1 MAGAIVLRVDGRD
14 YETWLS
20 AGVDRAMGQEAGQ
33 FALSVTERWQAGDEP
48 WPIRPGSRC
57 ELFESGERLITGWVD
72 SYEPSIS
79 ATDHAV
85 SVRGASL
92 TVDLADCSAVVP
104 GGQLSGYSLAAI
116 ARLLAGPFGVA
127 VAVEQS
133 AASAAAQAL
142 PVVQITQGER
152 VAEVLGRLAASLGLL
167 LWDNAA
173 GQLVIGRA
181 GSARSGTVL
190 RLGDNVLQAQATLSH
205 AGRYSEYILRSQTPG
220 NDQVFGVAAAEVEGR
235 ARDTGIGRYRPLLIA
250 NESPADPALARRRA
264 AWEAA
269 TRMAKG
275 ISLRVTVPGWR
286 QDDGRLWA
294 INTLVAVDMPLLG
307 LSRELLVIST
317 GFRLDGSGR
326 RTDLVLTPAEAMTP
340 EPSDP
345 NVAGANGSVWA
356 GLVSIQ

>member
-1 MAGAIVLRVDGRD
+1 MTGSLVLRIDGRD

-20 AGVDRAMGQEAGQ
+20 ASVDRAMGQEAGQ

-48 WPIRPGSRC
+48 WPIRPGARC
-57 ELFESGERLITGWVD
+57 ELFDAGERLITGWVD

-116 ARLLAGPFGVA
+116 ARLLAQPFGVS
-127 VAVEQS
+127 VVVE
-133 AASAAAQAL
+133 AGASASAGQAF

-181 GSARSGTVL
+181 GSSRSGTVL
-190 RLGDNVLQAQATLSH
+190 RMGENVLQAQATLSH
-205 AGRYSEYILRSQTPG
+205 AGRYSDYILRSQIPG

-264 AWEAA
+264 AWEVA

-275 ISLRVTVPGWR
+275 ISLRATVPGWR

-294 INTLVAVDMPLLG
+294 INTLVAVDMPILG
-307 LSRELLVIST
+307 LGRELLILST
-317 GFRLDGSGR
+317 GFRLDGGGR
-326 RTDLVLTPAEAMTP
+326 RTELVLAPPEALTP

-345 NVAGANGSVWA
+345 AVTGANGSVWS
-356 GLVSIQ
+356 GLVSIN